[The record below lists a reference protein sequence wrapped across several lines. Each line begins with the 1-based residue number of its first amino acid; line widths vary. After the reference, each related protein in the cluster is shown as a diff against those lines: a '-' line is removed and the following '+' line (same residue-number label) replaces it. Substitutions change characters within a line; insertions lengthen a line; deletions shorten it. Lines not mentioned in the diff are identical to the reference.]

1 MDWSDLLAGLAFYL
15 IIEGLL
21 PFGAPGGWRRG
32 LAVLAKLEDGQL
44 RSFGLGLVIAGLALL
59 YVVRVW

>member
-21 PFGAPGGWRRG
+21 PFAAPQGWRRG

-59 YVVRVW
+59 YVVRS